1 MTPTQRSIK
10 WLKDRGF
17 HYGNTERFVR
27 TYRRKVKGAPSSE
40 QAGQPGGF
48 RQDLWG
54 ALDGMAILNWK
65 GQRRGAAGSIIGL
78 QFCSASTYAEHEA
91 KVLSLIRTP
100 EHPMHS
106 WVHWADMLIL
116 AWRYGGPRGER
127 KKWICNPYLYS
138 LPEDEFI
145 RIEM

>member
-17 HYGNTERFVR
+17 HYGSTQQFVKTAR
-27 TYRRKVKGAPSSE
+27 G
-40 QAGQPGGF
+40 GGF
-48 RQDLWG
+48 RKDLYG
-54 ALDGMAILNWK
+54 AMDGMGVLHWE
-65 GQRRGAAGSIIGL
+65 GQRRGAAGCIIGL
-78 QFCSASTYAEHEA
+78 QFCSASTYAEHEE
-91 KVLSLIRTP
+91 KILKLIRTP

-127 KKWICNPYLYS
+127 KKWICNSYLYS